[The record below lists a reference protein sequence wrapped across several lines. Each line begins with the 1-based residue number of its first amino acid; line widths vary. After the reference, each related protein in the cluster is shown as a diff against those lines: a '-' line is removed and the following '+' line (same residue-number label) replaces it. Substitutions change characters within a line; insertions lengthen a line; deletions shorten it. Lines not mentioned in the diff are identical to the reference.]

1 MFAFSLN
8 SISQNIKTGT
18 TGYNGNIYHT
28 GGYLGI
34 GTIEPQALLHL
45 QIDHN
50 TSSEYATIIL
60 QNIYPKSI
68 KENYW
73 DFRNEGHL
81 YFDYS
86 GNNEPTNTKMM
97 IDSSGRL
104 LLGTTPHD
112 NSAILNLQSTTMG
125 MLIPRMVKFQIDA
138 IINPAQGL
146 LVYATDENKFKYF
159 DDTNWQTIPNSS
171 QINSQLANYLLID
184 DFNNHPS
191 SEVTQ

>member
-60 QNIYPKSI
+60 QNIYPK
-68 KENYW
+68 
-73 DFRNEGHL
+73 
-81 YFDYS
+81 
-86 GNNEPTNTKMM
+86 
-97 IDSSGRL
+97 
-104 LLGTTPHD
+104 
-112 NSAILNLQSTTMG
+112 MG